1 MNVLEL
7 NDAGLLLSDGE
18 QILLE
23 SPGFA
28 ALEGKE
34 LLVGAAARARS
45 RIDPRRTQSRY
56 WYQLEAGLATPFGPA
71 RSHAD
76 LAYAQLQALRETSGD
91 EPLILA
97 APGSFTREQ
106 LGLLLGIVEA
116 VQLKAI
122 GLVDA
127 AVAAAS
133 TVETDARAVH
143 LDVQLH
149 RFVLSVLDG
158 GAELKR
164 LRVEEVAKPGLNAV
178 WDAAA
183 KAAAQA
189 FVQQTRFDPLH
200 TASTEQTLFDAL
212 PAWLQALSAEANAM
226 LELSVGDRRHR
237 ASVARGELVARLA
250 ERYDSIARAIEA
262 EARPRPATL
271 LLSARAAAVPGLAE
285 YLERATGL
293 APVALDPLAVARGA
307 IAQSARIASDGP
319 GLAHV
324 TRLAG
329 RPRQARASTLSEATH
344 VLFNDRAT
352 PLPQS
357 ERDAPLPLSQWLGD
371 APAALRRLDGR
382 LWLDGGAHAGLLVNG
397 RAAQLPL
404 RMSLG
409 DRIEFG
415 GSVIRLIE
423 VLQ

>member
-1 MNVLEL
+1 MNVLEI

-18 QILLE
+18 RVLIE

-28 ALEGKE
+28 ALEGKT
-34 LLVGAAARARS
+34 LLVGAEARARS

-71 RSHAD
+71 HSHAD
-76 LAYAQLQALRETSGD
+76 LAYAQLVALREICGD
-91 EPLILA
+91 EPLMLA
-97 APGSFTREQ
+97 VPGSFTREQ

-116 VQLKAI
+116 AQLKAM

-133 TVETDARAVH
+133 TVETDARALH
-143 LDVQLH
+143 LDAQLH

-158 GAELKR
+158 GGEVSR
-164 LRVEEVAKPGLNAV
+164 LRAEEVAKPGLNAI
-178 WDAAA
+178 WEAAG
-183 KAAAQA
+183 KVAAHA

-200 TASTEQTLFDAL
+200 TANTEQALFDAL
-212 PAWLQALSAEANAM
+212 PAWLEMLADEPHAA
-226 LELSVGDRRHR
+226 LELKVGDRRHR

-250 ERYDSIARAIEA
+250 ERYDSIARAVET
-262 EARPRPATL
+262 ESRPRPATL

-285 YLERATGL
+285 HLERATGL
-293 APVALDPLAVARGA
+293 APIRLDALAVARGV
-307 IAQSARIASDGP
+307 IAQAARIGSEGR

-329 RPRQARASTLSEATH
+329 RPRQASATTLSDATH
-344 VLFNDRAT
+344 VLFDDRAT

-357 ERDAPLPLSQWLGD
+357 ERDPPLPLSTWLAD
-371 APAALRRLDGR
+371 APGVLRRLDQR
-382 LWLDGGAHAGLLVNG
+382 LWLDGAPHAGLLVNG

-404 RMSLG
+404 RLSLG
-409 DRIEFG
+409 DRIEFSG
-415 GSVIRLIE
+415 VALRLIQ
-423 VLQ
+423 VLS